1 MRTLYV
7 WGHIVAG
14 LVALAPAAAWSAAAS
29 DSTAVP
35 AVASDT
41 TAAEA
46 RPATPSSELT
56 YLVPSLEGV
65 GYRVSEGKRQFK
77 NRISFSP
84 GFGQLGNQD
93 LFAFR
98 AGYNPNAW
106 LGYEILLGHNPASSL
121 HALLHTFNVIL
132 RYPLPG
138 RVQPYASVGYGMM
151 TVYPGEAIN
160 ADPVS
165 KNTVTAGGGL
175 ELYIRDDVAIRA
187 EMSGATVFGQQLG
200 VEGTVTYA
208 YREYTIGFTF
218 YRSLG
223 M

>member
-1 MRTLYV
+1 MRIRFL
-7 WGHIVAG
+7 WGNVVAG
-14 LVALAPAAAWSAAAS
+14 LFTLTPAAALCAAS
-29 DSTAVP
+29 DSTVVSTP
-35 AVASDT
+35 VSDT
-41 TAAEA
+41 TSAQTQ
-46 RPATPSSELT
+46 PVKPSSELT

-65 GYRVSEGKRQFK
+65 GYRVSEGKRQFEH
-77 NRISFSP
+77 RISFSP

-138 RVQPYASVGYGMM
+138 RAQPYACVGYGMM
-151 TVYPGEAIN
+151 TVFPGEAIN

-165 KNTVTAGGGL
+165 KNTVTAGGGI
-175 ELYIRDDVAIRA
+175 ELYIRDDVALRA

-200 VEGTVTYA
+200 VDGTVTYA

-223 M
+223 R